1 MPSSEIVPIW
11 LSHTK
16 KHLTRDQQLLSNT
29 HNTMDVRLIR
39 RPVVDLF
46 SGRTQCLFAG
56 NIAAQRCE
64 STFRRTKKALN
75 LKPESSFLLSKST
88 PKQDHIIFNPPASSP
103 SVLHTPL
110 KFLPKDDKRRQLFAS
125 ATTSTLANSGSKLP
139 PVARRSSGYQRH
151 HLTEEDVKE
160 IKRLRSSDPQTWTRA
175 KLAKKYNC
183 SSIFIGMCCEA
194 PTEKVEAAKA
204 QLEAVKARWGPKR
217 RMAREDRVKRREA
230 AYRDE

>member
-1 MPSSEIVPIW
+1 
-11 LSHTK
+11 
-16 KHLTRDQQLLSNT
+16 
-29 HNTMDVRLIR
+29 MDARLFR

-46 SGRTQCLFAG
+46 SGRAQCLFAG
-56 NIAAQRCE
+56 NAVSQRHE

-75 LKPESSFLLSKST
+75 LKPESSFLFNKAS
-88 PKQDHIIFNPPASSP
+88 PKQDHIIFNPPSSAP

-110 KFLPKDDKRRQLFAS
+110 KFLPKDDKRRKLFSSTA
-125 ATTSTLANSGSKLP
+125 TSTLAFPGSKLP
-139 PVARRSSGYQRH
+139 PLSRKAPAYQRH

-160 IKRLRSSDPQTWTRA
+160 IKRLRSTDPETWTRA

-194 PTEKVEAAKA
+194 PKEKIEAAKA
-204 QLEAVKARWGPKR
+204 QVEAIKARWGPKR
-217 RMAREDRVKRREA
+217 KMAREDRVKRREA